1 MLFYNDS
8 RRGEMPLYRAA
19 AEVYNGVGFEGNAL
33 AVGVFSLDI
42 FVKFVARH

>member
-1 MLFYNDS
+1 
-8 RRGEMPLYRAA
+8 MPLYRAA